1 MVRKLFCSM
10 FVMTVAI
17 GFVCAEDFRASITQV
32 KDGKVT
38 FYKIEGK
45 GKDAKKSEKSETLP
59 VKDGATIAKGK
70 FDKDTK
76 KLVAGDAI
84 EGGLT
89 AKIFKEIDAEKGVG
103 ASITTDDGKI
113 TQILVGGGKKKT
125 TN

>member
-1 MVRKLFCSM
+1 MRKLFCSM
-10 FVMTVAI
+10 FVMVVAV
-17 GFVCAEDFRASITQV
+17 GFVCAEDFRASITEV

-59 VKDGATIAKGK
+59 VKDGATVAKGK

-84 EGGLT
+84 EKGLANEIFT
-89 AKIFKEIDAEKGVG
+89 KIGEKGVG
-103 ASITTDDGKI
+103 ATITTDDGKI
-113 TQILVGGGKKKT
+113 TQILVGGGKKKAA
-125 TN
+125 N